1 MFHKYPK
8 SHLSTF
14 VADVTVP
21 KQNDLVICQNAA
33 DALTELSPTAFFMG
47 MMAPV

>member
-8 SHLSTF
+8 SHLSLGLSTF

-33 DALTELSPTAFFMG
+33 DALTELSPTAFSW
-47 MMAPV
+47 A